1 MIVDLFEALVS
12 ETCLLSQ
19 VVTEIEREEM
29 KPMVKQ
35 ILKRISIGGQVS
47 EQKLKDELQKLGLDL
62 ALINK
67 ALGLL
72 VKSGQLTYIR
82 GGRRLQRET

>member
-1 MIVDLFEALVS
+1 MS
-12 ETCLLSQ
+12 ETCLLLQ

-35 ILKRISIGGQVS
+35 ILMRISIGGQVS
-47 EQKLKDELQKLGLDL
+47 EQRLKDELRNLGLDF
-62 ALINK
+62 ALVSK

-72 VKSGQLTYIR
+72 VKSGQLTYIH
-82 GGRRLQRET
+82 GRRHLRRET